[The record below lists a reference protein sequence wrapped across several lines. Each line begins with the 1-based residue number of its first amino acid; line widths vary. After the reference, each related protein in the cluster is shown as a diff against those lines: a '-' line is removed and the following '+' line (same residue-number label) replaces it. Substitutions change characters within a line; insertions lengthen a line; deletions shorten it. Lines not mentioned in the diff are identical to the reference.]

1 MRILLY
7 LLLAPLFVFAQGEQ
21 RYADGFASDQDGNSF
36 EWINYGTQ
44 DWAIENA
51 KVVTYRDGTPIPQ
64 ETDAAEWANLTTGAW
79 CYYNND
85 PTKPRLY
92 NWYAVAGIHD
102 TDPNTPNKE
111 FAPTGWHVP
120 SDAEWTTLENY
131 LIDNGYNYDGTT
143 TGRNVARAMASKT
156 GWSIP
161 ASHYVEGDPAYDQ
174 TLNNA
179 SGFNLYPVGYFEISS
194 FINEGWHSYLW
205 APHPQDVNDN
215 QGPIVGLD
223 ADDNYVHYESKDKNN
238 GLPARF
244 VRNSV
249 DTEPP
254 VITINGAT
262 TVSVNQGATYTD
274 EGATASDNV
283 DGNLTNQIVTVN
295 NVNTAVAGTYTVT
308 YSVTDSAGNSS
319 TVTRTVNVSDTQVPF
334 ITLRGANPLEINQG
348 TTYNEPGATA
358 TDNVDGNLTNS
369 IIIDTSALDTSVP
382 GTYTVTYT
390 VTDSAGNTSTV
401 TRTVNVS
408 DTQVPSITYINS
420 NTTWSGDVSIS
431 GKVVVQDG
439 ATLNIEPGTVVK
451 AAFSSDPNEA
461 TVLVIA
467 KGGKINAVGTSAQP
481 IVFTT
486 EYDDLTATDVDNGT
500 LVSTLNNGASANDL
514 THRGLWGG
522 IMVLGNANVGGRPE
536 GSDFIETL
544 SSEYDFAFYGNI
556 NPVANDNSGKL
567 NYISIRHSGCISPN
581 GDEIGGLTLGGV
593 GYGTTIN
600 HIEIISNDDDAIELF
615 GGSVDINHLL
625 IFNQYDDAIDI
636 DQAYSGTI
644 TNAYVAMGADSDNV
658 IEADGSEDPFVTG
671 SYTIDGVT
679 AIQEF
684 DNSEK
689 LHQYGNWRSSAT
701 GINNNIVYKGF
712 PAGTY
717 IEGIETATFNA
728 GTLTFSNLDFVTTD
742 DLATINSVSRRTNSD
757 ELAELTSIH
766 AEVVDIQ
773 KFNTGANE
781 AEFVGWTAYNFSR
794 NQFSCLFSLSGYLNQ
809 ELCEGETITPIEFE
823 LVNGSQIANITGLPS
838 GVSYS
843 ISGNI
848 VSISGTPSDD
858 IGSTTEY
865 SYTLSTTGCTN
876 STSNQIQGAITVYP
890 DDDIQL
896 TSNNSDQDIDMGTQ
910 ISPITFS
917 IGGGATGATV
927 SGLPTGIYV
936 VLQPGMITIAGTP
949 TDDITQTQSYTYTVT
964 TTGNGCTPI
973 TYSGTITVNPVE
985 INPTET
991 GILLNGTVSAE
1002 NNQIKNVAD
1011 PTDAQDAVTK
1021 TFIENFIKNS
1031 VSMEFFEWNI
1041 SKVNADNQT
1050 IQLSSKPFVFVNAA
1064 NTTIILP
1071 DESQVSEMDVIYIYS
1086 LRGTNNAPIE
1096 ECAIT
1101 FTSNSHPIS
1110 SYKLSEGLITASVGQ
1125 KIYGRFPSSGLKTI
1139 VFIDGQWFIGNFD
1152 PYSILD

>member
-21 RYADGFASDQDGNSF
+21 RYADGTATDQDGNSF

-44 DWAIENA
+44 DWSIENA
-51 KVVTYRDGTPIPQ
+51 EVVTYRDGTEIPQ
-64 ETDAAEWANLTTGAW
+64 VTDNGIWASLTTGAW

-85 PTKPRLY
+85 SSKGKLY
-92 NWYAVAGIHD
+92 NWYAVAGIHNIASRS
-102 TDPNTPNKE
+102 DPALRKE
-111 FAPTGWHVP
+111 FAPEGWQVP
-120 SDAEWTTLENY
+120 SNSESGTLESY
-131 LIDNGYNYDGTT
+131 LIAKGYNYDQFPTGNKIAKSMAST
-143 TGRNVARAMASKT
+143 TGWDSSPTT
-156 GWSIP
+156 GAP
-161 ASHYVEGDPAYDQ
+161 GKDQ
-174 TLNNA
+174 NLNNR
-179 SGFNLYPVGYFEISS
+179 SGFNAIPEGYRRREGTSDFEGIAAPWWGSS
-194 FINEGWHSYLW
+194 DGGIGSSNANYYGLN
-205 APHPQDVNDN
+205 VNSTHFDRSAN
-215 QGPIVGLD
+215 LKQTGYSV
-223 ADDNYVHYESKDKNN
+223 
-238 GLPARF
+238 RF
-244 VRNSV
+244 VRDVV
-249 DTEPP
+249 DTEAPI
-254 VITINGAT
+254 ITINGAT

-308 YSVTDSAGNSS
+308 YS
-319 TVTRTVNVSDTQVPF
+319 
-334 ITLRGANPLEINQG
+334 
-348 TTYNEPGATA
+348 
-358 TDNVDGNLTNS
+358 
-369 IIIDTSALDTSVP
+369 
-382 GTYTVTYT
+382 

-728 GTLTFSNLDFVTTD
+728 GTLTFSNFDFVTTD

-773 KFNTGANE
+773 KLNTGANE

-927 SGLPTGIYV
+927 SGLPPGINANIT
-936 VLQPGMITIAGTP
+936 PGELTIFGSVTENIAS
-949 TDDITQTQSYTYTVT
+949 QTTYLYSVTTIGNCSNSTYT
-964 TTGNGCTPI
+964 G
-973 TYSGTITVNPVE
+973 SITVNPVQT
-985 INPTET
+985 NPTET
-991 GILLNGTVSAE
+991 GILLKGTVSVE

-1011 PTDAQDAVTK
+1011 PTEAQDVATK
-1021 TFIENFIKNS
+1021 AYADEIVANQGLINFSDWDNYQVWNDNTTVNLTPNS
-1031 VSMEFFEWNI
+1031 FVFL
-1041 SKVNADNQT
+1041 NADN
-1050 IQLSSKPFVFVNAA
+1050 
-1064 NTTIILP
+1064 TTLILP
-1071 DESQVSEMDVIYIYS
+1071 DNPDNCCFGDVIYVYVMRTANSTRPTILKSNNLVIRDRKGNQASSGQS
-1086 LRGTNNAPIE
+1086 LTGV
-1096 ECAIT
+1096 
-1101 FTSNSHPIS
+1101 FQGGG
-1110 SYKLSEGLITASVGQ
+1110 GLQMIINVGDYWMAGSFQ
-1125 KIYGRFPSSGLKTI
+1125 KIE
-1139 VFIDGQWFIGNFD
+1139 D
-1152 PYSILD
+1152 